1 MESQLLIMIVD
12 PDDPKRVEI
21 TSVDS
26 TAQAA
31 RMVETMLEAG
41 FDQSRIKIF
50 EGTELEM
57 QVAHRP
63 VVSLVTQD
71 EPGAYVAPPPAQNV
85 EVAVDTTVDATID
98 AAEVQSDDEPSGDDE
113 EPFVQNGVRFSSL
126 FKPAQ

>member
-1 MESQLLIMIVD
+1 MESQLIIMIVD

-50 EGTELEM
+50 EGNELEM

-71 EPGAYVAPPPAQNV
+71 EPGGAYVAPPPATSA
-85 EVAVDTTVDATID
+85 EATVDAAEIQAD
-98 AAEVQSDDEPSGDDE
+98 EAAQGEGEDE

>member
-1 MESQLLIMIVD
+1 MESQFIIMVVD

-21 TSVDS
+21 TSTDS
-26 TAQAA
+26 ATQAA

-41 FDQSRIKIF
+41 FDQSRIRII
-50 EGTELEM
+50 EGVEVEM

-63 VVSLVTQD
+63 VVSLVAQD
-71 EPGAYVAPPPAQNV
+71 GPPTGHESQGSDSTDPAD
-85 EVAVDTTVDATID
+85 ELID
-98 AAEVQSDDEPSGDDE
+98 GETSDDK